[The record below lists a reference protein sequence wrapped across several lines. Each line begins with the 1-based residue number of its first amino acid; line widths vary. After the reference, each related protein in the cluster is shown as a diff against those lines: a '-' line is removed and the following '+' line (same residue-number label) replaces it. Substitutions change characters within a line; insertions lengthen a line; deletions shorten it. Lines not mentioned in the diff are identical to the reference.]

1 MNNTPK
7 GNYYL
12 RDRTQKQ
19 IPIAVPR
26 ARLKIAPDF
35 VDKDPYLSIDKILK
49 DRIRDGNKEYFVKW
63 KDYPDS
69 ENSWVPEQNFSKIE
83 CLEDFND

>member
-1 MNNTPK
+1 
-7 GNYYL
+7 L

-19 IPIAVPR
+19 LPIAVPR

-49 DRIRDGNKEYFVKW
+49 DRIRDGNK
-63 KDYPDS
+63 
-69 ENSWVPEQNFSKIE
+69 
-83 CLEDFND
+83 